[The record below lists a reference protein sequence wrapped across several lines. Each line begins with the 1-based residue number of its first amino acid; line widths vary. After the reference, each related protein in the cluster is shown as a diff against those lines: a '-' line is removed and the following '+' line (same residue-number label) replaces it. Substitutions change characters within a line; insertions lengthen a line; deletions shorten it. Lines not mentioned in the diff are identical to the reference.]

1 MKNYLIVFSILIL
14 ALVVR
19 LYNFSDRMTFGSE
32 QARSLYVS
40 ANYISEKPSL
50 LGQEYFRVNSLGHK
64 LYTSAVFNYSLVPLL
79 LIFDY
84 DPLPISYYFALLN
97 IATGII
103 MYFVVKKMFSHR
115 LGLICMTLFLFNSYM
130 IYHSMFIWVLNYLPL
145 IGILSIYLLWKIK
158 NKKSNLLDLFILG
171 VLSGLGFGLQYLY
184 VIAILIILYVVFKY
198 SKNKA
203 KDLLVFIVGG
213 VIGDFT
219 QVVFDLKHNLYHLR
233 TLLQYALDTFNGVS
247 DAGFTYYHFL
257 HFWPVVILVAG
268 FLLWKVYLKN
278 KFIFY
283 VLFFGYLYLNLSS
296 NLINFNK
303 PVGMVDG
310 LTNKSIV
317 EASRIISQTDE
328 TNFNVVTLYDF
339 DTRGYVLR
347 YYTEF
352 VYGKKPMGEID
363 YPSSNIVFALAK
375 DDYDFENN
383 NPWELKV
390 VKPYNITNLGEVG
403 QGFSLFRLER
413 IL

>member
-352 VYGKKPMGEID
+352 VYDKKPMGEID